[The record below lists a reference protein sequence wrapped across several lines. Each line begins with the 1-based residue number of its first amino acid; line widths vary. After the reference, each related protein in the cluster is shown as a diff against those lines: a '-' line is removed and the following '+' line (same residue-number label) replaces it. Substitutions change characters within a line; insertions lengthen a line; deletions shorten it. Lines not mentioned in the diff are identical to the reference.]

1 MGRSLESGSGADVAH
16 LVERELPKLEVAGS
30 SPVVRFDLSLVG
42 GIGRRV
48 LRRSR
53 WFARRLW
60 LIAAAE
66 AALTTRRHWRRLD
79 PDERARFIELV
90 RKSRGRPSKL
100 SKREADELRILLE
113 KLGHIELAGNVASI
127 IIPFRP
133 VGRTI
138 EFALR
143 RRDRNKRP

>member
-1 MGRSLESGSGADVAH
+1 
-16 LVERELPKLEVAGS
+16 
-30 SPVVRFDLSLVG
+30 LSLVG
-42 GIGRRV
+42 GIGRRA

-53 WFARRLW
+53 WFAQRLW

-66 AALTTRRHWRRLD
+66 AALTTRRHWKRLD

-100 SKREADELRILLE
+100 TKREADELRILLE
-113 KLGHIELAGNVASI
+113 KLGHLELAGNVASI
-127 IIPFRP
+127 VIPFRP
-133 VGRTI
+133 VGRTV

>member
-1 MGRSLESGSGADVAH
+1 
-16 LVERELPKLEVAGS
+16 
-30 SPVVRFDLSLVG
+30 LVG
-42 GIGRRV
+42 GIGRQV

-66 AALTTRRHWRRLD
+66 VALSTRRHWRRLD
-79 PDERARFIELV
+79 PGERARFIELV

-113 KLGHIELAGNVASI
+113 KLGHIERAGNVASI

>member
-1 MGRSLESGSGADVAH
+1 MSLI
-16 LVERELPKLEVAGS
+16 
-30 SPVVRFDLSLVG
+30 G
-42 GIGRRV
+42 GIGRRG

-66 AALTTRRHWRRLD
+66 VALTTRRHWKRLD
-79 PDERARFIELV
+79 PDERARFIELA

-100 SKREADELRILLE
+100 TKREADELAILLE
-113 KLGHIELAGNVASI
+113 KLGHIELAGSVASI
-127 IIPFRP
+127 VIPFRP

-138 EFALR
+138 GFALR
-143 RRDRNKRP
+143 RRDRDKRHLD

>member
-1 MGRSLESGSGADVAH
+1 MSLI
-16 LVERELPKLEVAGS
+16 
-30 SPVVRFDLSLVG
+30 G
-42 GIGRRV
+42 GIGRRA

-66 AALTTRRHWRRLD
+66 VALTTRRHWKRLD
-79 PDERARFIELV
+79 PDERARFIELL
-90 RKSRGRPSKL
+90 RKSKGRPSKL
-100 SKREADELRILLE
+100 SEREADELGMLLE
-113 KLGHIELAGNVASI
+113 KLGPIELAGSVATI
-127 IIPFRP
+127 VIPFRP

-143 RRDRNKRP
+143 RRTGKRADSSRSK

>member
-1 MGRSLESGSGADVAH
+1 LI
-16 LVERELPKLEVAGS
+16 
-30 SPVVRFDLSLVG
+30 G

-53 WFARRLW
+53 WFAQRLW

-66 AALTTRRHWRRLD
+66 VALTTRRHWKRLE

-90 RKSRGRPSKL
+90 RKSKARPSNL
-100 SKREADELRILLE
+100 SDREADELATLLE
-113 KLGHIELAGNVASI
+113 KLGHIELAGSVASI
-127 IIPFRP
+127 VIPFRP

-143 RRDRNKRP
+143 RRNRDKRHLD

>member
-1 MGRSLESGSGADVAH
+1 LGT
-16 LVERELPKLEVAGS
+16 
-30 SPVVRFDLSLVG
+30 
-42 GIGRRV
+42 GRRA

-66 AALTTRRHWRRLD
+66 VALTTRRHWKRLD

-90 RKSRGRPSKL
+90 RESRGRPSNL
-100 SKREADELRILLE
+100 SDQEADELGRLLE
-113 KLGHIELAGNVASI
+113 KLGHIELAGSVASI
-127 IIPFRP
+127 VIPFRP

-138 EFALR
+138 EFVLR
-143 RRDRNKRP
+143 RRGRDQRHLD